1 MSDMYLYLRVKI
13 HINIMKTLSDGL
25 LNVYMIRVKSY
36 ALKKTLLNK
45 INGRSFVHFDLY
57 TNNDGD
63 YIFSYKCSIPNAN
76 DWIKIG
82 NQQLD
87 VHIKQSSSM
96 KKKNDLYIKYP
107 SDHNQTYIT
116 KIITINKI

>member
-1 MSDMYLYLRVKI
+1 MFLYLRVKI

-36 ALKKTLLNK
+36 SLKKTLLNK

-57 TNNDGD
+57 TNNVGD

-76 DWIKIG
+76 DWIKILILILKKELIVKLSCLFIVAFFIASSF
-82 NQQLD
+82 LD
-87 VHIKQSSSM
+87 SVV
-96 KKKNDLYIKYP
+96 
-107 SDHNQTYIT
+107 
-116 KIITINKI
+116 

>member
-63 YIFSYKCSIPNAN
+63 YVFCHKCSIPNAN
-76 DWIKIG
+76 DWNKIG

-87 VHIKQSSSM
+87 VRIM
-96 KKKNDLYIKYP
+96 KNDLYIKYP